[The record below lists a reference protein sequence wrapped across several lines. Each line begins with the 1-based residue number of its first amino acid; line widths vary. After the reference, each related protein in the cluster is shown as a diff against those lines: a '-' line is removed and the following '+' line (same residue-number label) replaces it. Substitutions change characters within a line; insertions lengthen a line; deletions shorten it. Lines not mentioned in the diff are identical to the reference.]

1 MEDNFLGSIIILN
14 GLLIKKK
21 EEANNEL
28 LLNYIIHE
36 HYPYGFDFVELFL
49 TEQNLSQFR
58 GTLYL

>member
-14 GLLIKKK
+14 GLLIKK
-21 EEANNEL
+21 EEANNGL

-36 HYPYGFDFVELFL
+36 HYPHGFDFVELFL